1 MKDKPEIQMTGV
13 SQVRINKKWIWIV
26 VVATIGF
33 MATMGTMLVVSS
45 MSRPATVNSGG
56 YTNGEDW

>member
-1 MKDKPEIQMTGV
+1 MKDKPEIQMTGI
-13 SQVRINKKWIWIV
+13 SQVHMSKKWIWIV
-26 VVATIGF
+26 VVATIVF

-56 YTNGEDW
+56 YVNGEDW